1 MKLIEERSF
10 SHESNELPAFV
21 VIGDYGGRVKAG
33 LGKFRDS
40 RSISRY

>member
-1 MKLIEERSF
+1 MKLIKF
-10 SHESNELPAFV
+10 LFYTQSNEIPEFV